1 MSALDNLVRISRWH
15 LDEARQKLGDLER
28 LEARLQDEVARLDA
42 NLQAEQKAAHES
54 DLARA
59 AYPAYAEAQKQRRQ
73 RLERSIADVRGQIDQ
88 ARQAVAE
95 AFGEAK
101 KYELARDNE
110 RARARTKRERREAAQ
125 MDELGLQLH
134 RRKQGAGGDGVGR

>member
-28 LEARLQDEVARLDA
+28 LEARLHDDIQRLDA
-42 NLQAEQKAAHES
+42 NLVAERTAAAES

-59 AYPAYAEAQKQRRQ
+59 AYPAYAQAQKLRRQ
-73 RLERSIADVRGQIDQ
+73 RLERSIAEVRDQIAA
-88 ARQAVAE
+88 ARETVAE
-95 AFGEAK
+95 AFREAK

-110 RARARTKRERREAAQ
+110 RARAEAKRARAEAAR
-125 MDELGLQLH
+125 MDEMGLQAY
-134 RRKQGAGGDGVGR
+134 RRKQAGGGAES

>member
-28 LEARLQDEVARLDA
+28 LETRLQDDLQRLDES
-42 NLQAEQKAAHES
+42 LVAEQKAAQES

-59 AYPAYAEAQKQRRQ
+59 AYPAYAEAQKVRRQ
-73 RLERSIADVRGQIDQ
+73 RLERSIAEVQSQIAQ
-88 ARQAVAE
+88 ARETVAD
-95 AFGEAK
+95 AFREAK

-110 RARARTKRERREAAQ
+110 RARAKAKRERAEAAQ
-125 MDELGLQLH
+125 MDEMGLQLH
-134 RRKQGAGGDGVGR
+134 RRKQRSGGEGGAS